1 VKAIAGVSVS
11 SNADSAKPGKAAHR
25 REKESKEEATREQRI
40 QEEQTNLIS
49 DCMVQDEKLE
59 RRLEPLG
66 LIIHEIKPDGHCLY
80 RAIDNQ
86 LPLHC
91 KGTTQYSHQE
101 LRQMADFLPFFLSKG
116 KAESGPDPLESFE
129 RYCEEIGSTAAW
141 GGQLELGALTH
152 CLKKHIVVYL
162 GSFPDVEMG
171 KEYNKNLEP
180 GGDPSIRL
188 SYQQACLWSWRA
200 LQLSDPR

>member
-1 VKAIAGVSVS
+1 M
-11 SNADSAKPGKAAHR
+11 AAMYM
-25 REKESKEEATREQRI
+25 REHA
-40 QEEQTNLIS
+40 
-49 DCMVQDEKLE
+49 
-59 RRLEPLG
+59 
-66 LIIHEIKPDGHCLY
+66 
-80 RAIDNQ
+80 
-86 LPLHC
+86 
-91 KGTTQYSHQE
+91 
-101 LRQMADFLPFFLSKG
+101 ADFLPFFLSEG
-116 KAESGPDPLESFE
+116 KAEAGPDPSESFQS
-129 RYCEEIGSTAAW
+129 YCEEIESTAAW
-141 GGQLELGALTH
+141 GGQLELGALSH